1 MSNITEDELT
11 EAINILKS
19 FAKDQLINHL
29 PDLDD
34 KLFDGSN
41 KNIEGWYHMAVVGA
55 MKYIDKA
62 MADDDLVM
70 VYYP

>member
-1 MSNITEDELT
+1 MTDYITEDELT
-11 EAINILKS
+11 EAINILKY
-19 FAKDQLINHL
+19 FAKDHLNGARSSFNHV

-34 KLFDGSN
+34 KVML
-41 KNIEGWYHMAVVGA
+41 AV
-55 MKYIDKA
+55 KYIDKA